1 MSKGYA
7 VFPCNGLDKCAG
19 CITHEMAVELSR
31 EPENEVVCPVVY
43 RIAKARYQKVL
54 EEKKLLVLDGCATRC
69 ASKLA
74 TEKSLRI
81 DEKLNISEEAKK
93 RGYSL
98 DTSLEIGEKERR
110 LISELLGQLKE
121 GKEKT
126 GTAGTLM
133 DFPEDL
139 EYETYKKD
147 KFVFRVPIAPE
158 FYFNENDVWAY
169 VSGNHARIGVAD
181 FVQKSLSDIMFFTPP
196 SLGIEIEQFDE
207 AGTVESGK
215 AVFEVI
221 CPVSGVVTSVNEKLV
236 NEPEL
241 INQDHYG
248 EGWIAELEL
257 TNFEEDRSLLY
268 EFEEYFPI
276 MKRKVEE
283 FHV

>member
-1 MSKGYA
+1 
-7 VFPCNGLDKCAG
+7 
-19 CITHEMAVELSR
+19 
-31 EPENEVVCPVVY
+31 
-43 RIAKARYQKVL
+43 
-54 EEKKLLVLDGCATRC
+54 
-69 ASKLA
+69 
-74 TEKSLRI
+74 
-81 DEKLNISEEAKK
+81 
-93 RGYSL
+93 
-98 DTSLEIGEKERR
+98 
-110 LISELLGQLKE
+110 
-121 GKEKT
+121 
-126 GTAGTLM
+126 M

-181 FVQKSLSDIMFFTPP
+181 FVQKSLSEIMFFTPP

-241 INQDHYG
+241 INQDPYG